1 MFLTA
6 AMFTVGG
13 VNAQKE
19 EPLKVKF
26 DNLGWSETT
35 GCIRVV
41 DDISENVQLSFSGQ
55 YKEFNFVDDNN
66 VNNGFSPSGYKGL
79 KVQYELDQDNTSP
92 LNIHVNVGK
101 KADGTGN
108 PWDGMYQPLVSGK
121 GEISFDFSSEV
132 KELEK
137 IKIIKVQQAEAGFAN
152 VLIKKV
158 FLIKENGTEE
168 QLKPF
173 AATGD
178 GLPNVL
184 ESATLNYRGIYGNVQ
199 IVNSDGGSLTY
210 NPADNTKQIYTLEFA
225 EKPTISLKLLPN
237 KDEKDQYENLKPISY
252 DFNVNNATQVFTF
265 DNSNITAPMIELRLS
280 NFTEGAGKVTVKSVK
295 RGIIYPTSTATPNS
309 KNTACWGTYSNNLA
323 NVELSGEG
331 VEVYNVTIEDEKLKF
346 TRREGNKVAKGEGVI
361 VKSSTNSF
369 NVAVIET
376 ASKQT
381 EGNSL
386 YATPTTAQ
394 KIEKSGYV
402 LYYLTKD
409 DSHNLGFYWGANDG
423 TSLPNAKPGKAYL
436 AIPNTYHLSKTRSID
451 IDDPETT
458 DIEGVKAERVQHD
471 AIYNLAGQRVGKLSK
486 GINIVGNKKVLVK

>member
-1 MFLTA
+1 MQW
-6 AMFTVGG
+6 GG

-26 DNLGWSETT
+26 DNPGWSETT

-41 DDISENVQLSFSGQ
+41 DDISENVQLSFSSQ
-55 YKEFNFVDDNN
+55 YEEFNFVDDNK
-66 VNNGFSPSGYKGL
+66 VSNGFSPLGYKGL
-79 KVQYELDQDNTSP
+79 KVLYELDQDNTSL

-108 PWDGMYQPLVSGK
+108 TWDGMYQPLVSGK

-132 KELEK
+132 KDLQK

-158 FLIKENGTEE
+158 ILIKENGTEE

-173 AATGD
+173 AATGV

-184 ESATLNYRGIYGNVQ
+184 ESATLNYRGQYGNVQ
-199 IVNSDGGSLTY
+199 IVGSDGGSLTY
-210 NPADNTKQIYTLEFA
+210 NPADNTMQIYTLEFA

-265 DNSNITAPMIELRLS
+265 DKSNITVPMIELRLS
-280 NFTEGAGKVTVKSVK
+280 NFTVGAGNVTVKSVK

-309 KNTACWGTYSNNLA
+309 KNTAYWGTYSNNLA

-331 VEVYNVTIEDEKLKF
+331 VEVYNVTIEGKKLKF
-346 TRREGNKVAKGEGVI
+346 TRRANNKVAKGEGVI
-361 VKSSTNSF
+361 VKCGGGSF
-369 NVAVIET
+369 NVDVINDEVT
-376 ASKQT
+376 AAAANENLLK
-381 EGNSL
+381 
-386 YATPTTAQ
+386 ATPKTVQ
-394 KIEKSGYV
+394 KIASETEK

-409 DSHNLGFYWGANDG
+409 DSHKLGFYWGAADG
-423 TSLPNAKPGKAYL
+423 KSLPNAVPGKAYL